1 MINLFCD
8 AAPSPT
14 LPISALMRLYFF
26 PLLLIGI
33 SGIVAVIIAFRI
45 AKKRKDDEN
54 NEKID

>member
-14 LPISALMRLYFF
+14 LPIAGLMTLYFL

-33 SGIVAVIIAFRI
+33 SGIAAVIIAFRI
-45 AKKRKDDEN
+45 AKKRKDEEN
-54 NEKID
+54 EDKLD